1 MNGLA
6 LCGLPWSSLPSRK
19 RPARMLDQLVVRSAE
34 LLLTAP
40 ITMVG
45 YGTLLLETALI
56 I

>member
-1 MNGLA
+1 
-6 LCGLPWSSLPSRK
+6 
-19 RPARMLDQLVVRSAE
+19 MLDQLVVTSAE
-34 LLLTAP
+34 LLLTAS